1 MLKKITFACA
11 LTFCMSM
18 NAQFYENFESGI
30 PGSMTQEHLVGN
42 VNWDNCGGTI
52 GEATCPIN
60 GNTSASFHYESY
72 TPVSTALNTPVMDL
86 STGAYRLTYNFSNGQ
101 WTGYPDVNDL
111 FVEISTD
118 GGTSWVEIEHY
129 NYDIPDFI
137 PANIE
142 LAPFSPTSTTMIRFR
157 AINQYGFSTIL
168 DDVAVSEIFAV
179 DAKLLSL
186 NIADI
191 VVAGNIAISGDLT
204 NFGSS
209 TINSLDINW
218 QIDGGT
224 TYTETIT
231 GLNIAPNANYTFS
244 HDDQWNA
251 TPGTHTVHV
260 WVSNVNG
267 AGNDGN
273 TENDGITKT
282 VTVATQAV
290 ARLPLYEEF
299 TSSTCG
305 PCATF
310 NTNYFNQNFLNANEG
325 DYVLVKYQMNWPGA
339 GDPYYTAEGGV
350 RRNYYGINA
359 APTLLLDTKE
369 STFFSTSALQTALND
384 ALSVP
389 SFMEISGNYTVTG
402 NSIEVNTTVTPY
414 LAGQFTMHV
423 VVMEELTVQ
432 NTGGNGE
439 SQFEHVMMKML
450 PNAYGTVLDFTAGTP
465 ETNTFTADLTG
476 TNVEEF
482 DDLIVAVFVQNNS
495 TKEIMQAAY
504 STNTLGISE
513 NNISELTLY
522 PNPSNGTLRISTQGK
537 VTIQITDILGKVQFI
552 QNDVTNKS
560 ILNVSD
566 LTSGVYFAT
575 ITQNGTSKTV
585 KVIIN

>member
-1 MLKKITFACA
+1 MLKKITLACA
-11 LTFCMSM
+11 LAFCMSM
-18 NAQFYENFESGI
+18 NAQFYEGFESGI
-30 PGSMTQEHLVGN
+30 PGSMTQNHLVGN

-52 GEATCPIN
+52 GEGTCPIS
-60 GNTSASFHYESY
+60 GNTSAAFHYESY
-72 TPVSTALNTPVMDL
+72 AAVSTSLNTPVLDL
-86 STGAYRLTYNFSNGQ
+86 STGTYRLTYNFSNGQ

-118 GGTSWVEIEHY
+118 GGTNWIEIEHY

-137 PANIE
+137 PANFD
-142 LAPFSPTSTTMIRFR
+142 LTPYSPSSTTVIRFR

-179 DAKLLSL
+179 DAKLLSVNL
-186 NIADI
+186 DDI
-191 VVAGNIAISGDLT
+191 IVNGNMAISGDLT

-218 QIDGGT
+218 QVDGGT
-224 TYTETIT
+224 TYTETLT
-231 GLNIAPNANYTFS
+231 GLNIAPNADYSFS

-251 TPGTHTVHV
+251 TPGVHTVHV

-267 AGNDGN
+267 AGDDGN
-273 TENDGITKT
+273 TENDGINKT

-310 NTNYFNQNFLNANEG
+310 NTNYFNQNFFNANEG

-384 ALSVP
+384 ALAVP
-389 SFMEISGNYTVTG
+389 SFMEITGDYTVTG

-414 LAGQFTMHV
+414 LNGQFKLYV
-423 VVMEELTVQ
+423 VVMEEMTVQ

-450 PNAYGTVLDFTAGTP
+450 PNANGTVLNFTAGTP
-465 ETNTFTADLTG
+465 ESNTFTADLSG

-482 DDLIVAVFVQNNS
+482 DDLIVAVFVQKNS
-495 TKEIMQAAY
+495 TKEIMQANYA
-504 STNTLGISE
+504 TNTLGVNE
-513 NNISELTLY
+513 NSVAELALY
-522 PNPSNGTLRISTQGK
+522 PNPSNGTLRISTQEN
-537 VTIQITDILGKVQFI
+537 VNIRITDILGKVQFS
-552 QNDVTNKS
+552 QNDVTSES
-560 ILNVSD
+560 ILNVSN

-575 ITQNGTSKTV
+575 ISQNGNSKTV